1 MRVLPVADLADDA
14 VVADADEDGV
24 EWPRP
29 LVVDGALVGVVVVS
43 SAR

>member
-1 MRVLPVADLADDA
+1 MLAAADLADDA

-29 LVVDGALVGVVVVS
+29 VAADGALVGLVVVS
-43 SAR
+43 SAC